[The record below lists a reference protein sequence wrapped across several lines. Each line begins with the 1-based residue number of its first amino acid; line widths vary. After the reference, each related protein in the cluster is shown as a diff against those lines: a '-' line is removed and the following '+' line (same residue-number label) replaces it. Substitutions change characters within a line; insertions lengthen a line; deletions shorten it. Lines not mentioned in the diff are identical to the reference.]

1 MSTVEIRRAAPGDA
15 DTILG
20 FVHALAEYEREP
32 DAVEATAAVLAAQLA
47 AEVPPFECLIA
58 SVDDDD
64 VGMAIFFA
72 TYSTW
77 RARVGIHLEDLWV
90 EPRARRRGVAR
101 ALMDELGRIVIARGG
116 ARLEWRVLT
125 WNEPA
130 IRFYRSLG
138 AEPLDAWATWRLDVA
153 ARMT

>member
-1 MSTVEIRRAAPGDA
+1 MGTVDIRRAAPDDA
-15 DTILG
+15 ETLLG
-20 FVHALAEYEREP
+20 FVRALAEYEREP

-58 SVDDDD
+58 SVEGDD
-64 VGMAIFFA
+64 VGMAIFFP

-77 RARVGIHLEDLWV
+77 RAKIGIHLEDLWV
-90 EPRARRRGVAR
+90 EPRARRHGVAR

-138 AEPLDAWATWRLDVA
+138 AEPLDGWDTWRLDLA

>member
-1 MSTVEIRRAAPGDA
+1 MGTVDIRRATADDA
-15 DTILG
+15 ETLLG
-20 FVHALAEYEREP
+20 FVRALAEYEREP
-32 DAVEATAAVLAAQLA
+32 DAVEATASVLAGQLA

-58 SVDDDD
+58 SLDGDD
-64 VGMAIFFA
+64 VGMAIFFP

-77 RARVGIHLEDLWV
+77 RAKIGIHLEDLWV

-138 AEPLDAWATWRLDVA
+138 AEPLDGWDTWRLDLA